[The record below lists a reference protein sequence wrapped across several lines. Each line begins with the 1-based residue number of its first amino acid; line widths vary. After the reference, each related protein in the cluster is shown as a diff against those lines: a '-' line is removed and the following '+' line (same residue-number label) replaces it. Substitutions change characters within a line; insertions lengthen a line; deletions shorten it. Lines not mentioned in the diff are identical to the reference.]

1 MRLAELSE
9 RSGVPTATVKY
20 YLREGLLP
28 AGRRVSATQAEYDEG
43 HLRRLRLVRAQV
55 ATLLT
60 ELGWSTTLEL
70 GELSPVHR
78 SLVASVATLVRL
90 GYPCDIGYLS
100 RLARIMEQAAVH
112 DLDEMETYPSEAEQV
127 EKAVASAV
135 LDEPLLMSLR
145 RLAQSEESACR
156 YGL

>member
-1 MRLAELSE
+1 MSLVNS
-9 RSGVPTATVKY
+9 RSTRGVPTATVKY

-28 AGRRVSATQAEYDEG
+28 TGRRVSATQAE
-43 HLRRLRLVRAQV
+43 
-55 ATLLT
+55 
-60 ELGWSTTLEL
+60 
-70 GELSPVHR
+70 GELSPVYR

-90 GYPCDIGYLS
+90 GYPRDIGYLS
-100 RLARIMEQAAVH
+100 RQARIMEQAAVH

-135 LDEPLLMSLR
+135 LYEPLLMSLR
-145 RLAQSEESACR
+145 RLAQSEESARR